1 MGFVLALI
9 SSAAFGL
16 IPLFSLPLLHS
27 GLSADCVLFYRFL
40 FASISLGLIL
50 VLRQERL
57 AAPARDLG
65 LLALFSVLY
74 ALAALLMIWGLLY
87 LSGGVTATL
96 QFLYPLM
103 VMLIMTI
110 FFHEKFSIITASSVL
125 LAILGVALLGSG
137 GGDDGGSLDP
147 LGVGLLLA
155 SALCNA
161 LYISGLHVARI
172 HSISGLSITFW
183 VLFFGTGVSLVNAL
197 ISGTFEIIGTW
208 EQLALSLLLAIIT
221 AVISNLTLILAIQRI
236 GSTLASI
243 LGVGEPLTAVTVGI
257 LVFDE
262 PATFAG
268 RHLRRRG
275 PGHDRA
281 ADPGLAAEKKAWGV
295 DTRGRRPSLWTPL
308 PLKLPFSLP
317 KHFFRVSG
325 GPHGTQAR
333 LLLTVSDGSSRR
345 PAHPRS
351 FPAIPIPGHGVPYAP
366 GSRTHDAYGCSWAPS
381 RAAFLPAVARGLFPA
396 IVPLPSPPSRHR
408 SLP

>member
-50 VLRQERL
+50 VLRQERF

-161 LYISGLHVARI
+161 LYISGL
-172 HSISGLSITFW
+172 SITFW

-262 PATFAG
+262 PATFAVFSG
-268 RHLRRRG
+268 VAVICAAVVLVMTG
-275 PGHDRA
+275 PQIQ
-281 ADPGLAAEKKAWGV
+281 AWLQK
-295 DTRGRRPSLWTPL
+295 R
-308 PLKLPFSLP
+308 
-317 KHFFRVSG
+317 KHG
-325 GPHGTQAR
+325 E
-333 LLLTVSDGSSRR
+333 
-345 PAHPRS
+345 
-351 FPAIPIPGHGVPYAP
+351 
-366 GSRTHDAYGCSWAPS
+366 
-381 RAAFLPAVARGLFPA
+381 
-396 IVPLPSPPSRHR
+396 
-408 SLP
+408 

>member
-155 SALCNA
+155 
-161 LYISGLHVARI
+161 
-172 HSISGLSITFW
+172 
-183 VLFFGTGVSLVNAL
+183 
-197 ISGTFEIIGTW
+197 
-208 EQLALSLLLAIIT
+208 IIT

-262 PATFAG
+262 PATFAVFSG
-268 RHLRRRG
+268 VAVICAAVVLVMTG
-275 PGHDRA
+275 PQIQ
-281 ADPGLAAEKKAWGV
+281 AWLQK
-295 DTRGRRPSLWTPL
+295 R
-308 PLKLPFSLP
+308 
-317 KHFFRVSG
+317 KHG
-325 GPHGTQAR
+325 E
-333 LLLTVSDGSSRR
+333 
-345 PAHPRS
+345 
-351 FPAIPIPGHGVPYAP
+351 
-366 GSRTHDAYGCSWAPS
+366 
-381 RAAFLPAVARGLFPA
+381 
-396 IVPLPSPPSRHR
+396 
-408 SLP
+408 

>member
-74 ALAALLMIWGLLY
+74 TLAALLMIWGLLY

-183 VLFFGTGVSLVNAL
+183 VLFFGTGVSLINAL

-236 GSTLASI
+236 GSPLASI

-262 PATFAG
+262 PATFAVFSG
-268 RHLRRRG
+268 VAVICAAVVLVMTG
-275 PGHDRA
+275 PQIQ
-281 ADPGLAAEKKAWGV
+281 AWLQK
-295 DTRGRRPSLWTPL
+295 R
-308 PLKLPFSLP
+308 
-317 KHFFRVSG
+317 KHG
-325 GPHGTQAR
+325 E
-333 LLLTVSDGSSRR
+333 
-345 PAHPRS
+345 
-351 FPAIPIPGHGVPYAP
+351 
-366 GSRTHDAYGCSWAPS
+366 
-381 RAAFLPAVARGLFPA
+381 
-396 IVPLPSPPSRHR
+396 
-408 SLP
+408 

>member
-1 MGFVLALI
+1 MGFVLALV

-16 IPLFSLPLLHS
+16 IPLFSLPLLRS

-40 FASISLGLIL
+40 FAALSLGIIL
-50 VLRQERL
+50 VLRRERL
-57 AAPARDLG
+57 AAPLHELG
-65 LLALFSVLY
+65 KLALFSILY

-87 LSGGVTATL
+87 LPGGATATL

-137 GGDDGGSLDP
+137 GDGGGSLDP
-147 LGVGLLLA
+147 VGVGLLLA

-183 VLFFGTGVSLVNAL
+183 VLLFGTGVSLINAL
-197 ISGTFEIIGTW
+197 VSGTFEIIGTW
-208 EQLALSLLLAIIT
+208 EQLALSLLLAVIT

-262 PATFAG
+262 PATFAVFSG
-268 RHLRRRG
+268 VAVICAAVILVMAGPQIQAWLRAR
-275 PGHDRA
+275 
-281 ADPGLAAEKKAWGV
+281 
-295 DTRGRRPSLWTPL
+295 
-308 PLKLPFSLP
+308 
-317 KHFFRVSG
+317 KHG
-325 GPHGTQAR
+325 
-333 LLLTVSDGSSRR
+333 
-345 PAHPRS
+345 
-351 FPAIPIPGHGVPYAP
+351 
-366 GSRTHDAYGCSWAPS
+366 
-381 RAAFLPAVARGLFPA
+381 
-396 IVPLPSPPSRHR
+396 
-408 SLP
+408 